1 MENVIKNNH
10 EETLKLVNSILKE
23 IVPSK
28 VTEDVTLDTAI
39 NGELALDSVELMDVL
54 LNIRDEI
61 SRKKEDVDVDKL
73 LEFLFKAGEG
83 DAITVEALCSLIE
96 ELS

>member
-1 MENVIKNNH
+1 MNNNH

-23 IVPSK
+23 TVPVK

-54 LNIRDEI
+54 LNVRDEI
-61 SRKKEDVDVDKL
+61 SKKMKM
-73 LEFLFKAGEG
+73 
-83 DAITVEALCSLIE
+83 
-96 ELS
+96 

>member
-1 MENVIKNNH
+1 MNNNH

-23 IVPSK
+23 TVPVK

-54 LNIRDEI
+54 LNVRDEI
-61 SRKKEDVDVDKL
+61 SKKNEDVDVDKL
-73 LEFLFKAGEG
+73 LGFLFKAGEG
-83 DAITVEALCSLIE
+83 DAITVEALCNLIE

>member
-1 MENVIKNNH
+1 MNNNH

-23 IVPSK
+23 TVPAK

-54 LNIRDEI
+54 LNVRDEI
-61 SRKKEDVDVDKL
+61 SKKNEDVDVDKL
-73 LEFLFKAGEG
+73 LGFLFKAGEG
-83 DAITVEALCSLIE
+83 DAITVEALCNLIE